1 MTNTMTNVTD
11 PVTEYKIPQ
20 LETYVAPEGRDQIL
34 WLEPGGI
41 RHLFNHGRHAGKID
55 AFLTVDSPEV
65 ERIVT
70 GGALFIDRA
79 ARID

>member
-1 MTNTMTNVTD
+1 M
-11 PVTEYKIPQ
+11 PWRQ
-20 LETYVAPEGRDQIL
+20 LTLPLPELAAEDDLTRAPDG
-34 WLEPGGI
+34 
-41 RHLFNHGRHAGKID
+41 
-55 AFLTVDSPEV
+55 

>member
-1 MTNTMTNVTD
+1 VR
-11 PVTEYKIPQ
+11 
-20 LETYVAPEGRDQIL
+20 EGL
-34 WLEPGGI
+34 
-41 RHLFNHGRHAGKID
+41 NAG
-55 AFLTVDSPEV
+55 